1 MSINLETVLALLLL
15 TIVGGIPAAAGQNV
29 LSTSTT
35 VASNI
40 IDLVDNVTESGGG
53 GEEEE
58 ETESPLPLE
67 ALEDQSSSPFVDNVT
82 ESGGGGEE
90 EEETESPLPLEAL
103 EDQSSSPFVDN
114 VTESGGGG
122 EEEEETES
130 PLPLE
135 ALEDQSSSPFVDNVT
150 ESGGGAGGEDE
161 EKTESPL
168 PLEAL
173 EDQSSSTSV
182 NGDDDTSSVTAGDS
196 TLINEVELNP
206 SGNDM
211 EEGEWIE
218 LYNPTSVDINISGF
232 EITPSFQS
240 PTIKLPPDAV
250 IEAGET
256 YVIKLDRPILSNTG
270 ESLVLAN
277 ATGDIQDRTPSLV
290 DRSDDDHTWQRIPDG
305 NNEWQFVQNTEGNPN
320 DDDPDTL
327 STILDSVYSGSD
339 VECLG
344 SAGCIEGVATRI
356 VDGDT
361 LYVRANGT
369 VYKVDLALTEAPSRN
384 EEMFAESTAFTRDL
398 CLGSTVLVDQDD
410 MLPTSNSGVTGVV
423 YCSSSNLNSELLD
436 NGYAELKT
444 EQCATSEFANE
455 PWVKDHGC

>member
-15 TIVGGIPAAAGQNV
+15 TIVGGIPAAAGQNA

-40 IDLVDNVTESGGG
+40 IDLVDNETESEAGG
-53 GEEEE
+53 GEEI
-58 ETESPLPLE
+58 ESPLPLE
-67 ALEDQSSSPFVDNVT
+67 ALEDQSSSPFVDNET
-82 ESGGGGEE
+82 ESEAGGGEE
-90 EEETESPLPLEAL
+90 I
-103 EDQSSSPFVDN
+103 
-114 VTESGGGG
+114 
-122 EEEEETES
+122 
-130 PLPLE
+130 
-135 ALEDQSSSPFVDNVT
+135 
-150 ESGGGAGGEDE
+150 
-161 EKTESPL
+161 ESPL

-182 NGDDDTSSVTAGDS
+182 NGADDTSSVTAGDS

-305 NNEWQFVQNTEGNPN
+305 NNEWQFVQNTEGNSNDDDSDTRSTTLDSEEDTPSNPN
-320 DDDPDTL
+320 DDPDTP

-423 YCSSSNLNSELLD
+423 YCSQANLNSELLD